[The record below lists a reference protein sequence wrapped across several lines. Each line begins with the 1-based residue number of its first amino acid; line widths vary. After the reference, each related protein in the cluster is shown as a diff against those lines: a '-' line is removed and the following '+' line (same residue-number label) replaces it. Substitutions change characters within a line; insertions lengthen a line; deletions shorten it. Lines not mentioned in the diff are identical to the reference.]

1 MRKASV
7 LDPFLYGMVRKWT
20 EERVRYRGHTG
31 VATGERPARV
41 VKVERHSRRGHF
53 MSKSIEDGR
62 V

>member
-41 VKVERHSRRGHF
+41 VKVEGQSG
-53 MSKSIEDGR
+53 KGIPDGGTS
-62 V
+62 